1 MKLFAPFFARA
12 AQLRVSLQTS
22 QRWGVL
28 AFVRAVGMAD
38 ARRRC
43 ERRDARCLVP
53 TVLAGIGR
61 LLASFVKRMTAFV
74 RAIRMA
80 NAGGRREARDR

>member
-1 MKLFAPFFARA
+1 MQTLLFI
-12 AQLRVSLQTS
+12 SLQTS

-28 AFVRAVGMAD
+28 ALVRAVGMTD

-43 ERRDARCLVP
+43 EQRDARCLVP
-53 TVLAGIGR
+53 TVLAGIG
-61 LLASFVKRMTAFV
+61 LLLTSFVKRVTAFV

-80 NAGGRREARDR
+80 NACGRREARDG